1 MTLTSPVKGR
11 PVTTPL
17 TLSRERTLVPG
28 WATGTITLGCDYN
41 PEQWDESVWHD
52 DIALMGEL
60 GVDLVAI
67 NIFGWAQVQPQ
78 DGPFDFTRLD
88 RIIALLHA
96 AGIRINLGTG
106 TSSPPPWLARTHP
119 ETLPQSSDGT
129 IAWPGGRQAWC
140 PSSPIF
146 RDKALALVAATAE
159 RYGDHP
165 ALVLWH
171 VSNELGCHNA
181 LCYCDISAASFRRWL
196 TQRYG
201 TLDALNQAWGTAFWS
216 QKYGNWAD
224 VLPPRTTRSAGNPT
238 QQLDFKRF
246 SSDELLSYY
255 RAEVAVVRKKSSKP
269 ITTNF
274 MVTAHITTQDYF
286 AWADDC
292 DLIANDHYLDH
303 RLADPLAELAFSA
316 DLTRGIAHGEPWMVM
331 ETSTSAVSWQPVNHA
346 KREGELLR
354 TVLGHV
360 ARGADSICFF
370 QWRASQSGAEKF
382 HSALL
387 PHSGTQGTGWAN
399 SLEVSRVLDR
409 LTPLVGSHVDARAA
423 LVFSWPAWWAAE
435 GDSHPSRLLQYLP
448 EAHRYHR
455 ALRALGVTVDFVAP
469 EQSLDG
475 YDLVIVP
482 TLYLVTDLAAAII
495 AAAAEAGATVLVTP
509 FSGIVDDTDAIRLG
523 GYPGAFRDLLGITV
537 DEFRPL
543 AADHSVRLTSGGTGS
558 IWSELV
564 VVIDADTVDE
574 YADGPATGSP
584 AVTHRRVGS
593 GHAWY
598 VSTMLDD
605 AALAVLMR
613 RLCGEADVPVI
624 EVGHDVDVVTRST
637 DSHTAT
643 FVINHRSEPITVE
656 LDGLDVI
663 TGETVAGATLL
674 AAGAVR
680 VVFAERS
687 TRGH

>member
-1 MTLTSPVKGR
+1 
-11 PVTTPL
+11 
-17 TLSRERTLVPG
+17 
-28 WATGTITLGCDYN
+28 
-41 PEQWDESVWHD
+41 
-52 DIALMGEL
+52 
-60 GVDLVAI
+60 
-67 NIFGWAQVQPQ
+67 
-78 DGPFDFTRLD
+78 
-88 RIIALLHA
+88 
-96 AGIRINLGTG
+96 
-106 TSSPPPWLARTHP
+106 
-119 ETLPQSSDGT
+119 
-129 IAWPGGRQAWC
+129 
-140 PSSPIF
+140 
-146 RDKALALVAATAE
+146 
-159 RYGDHP
+159 
-165 ALVLWH
+165 
-171 VSNELGCHNA
+171 
-181 LCYCDISAASFRRWL
+181 
-196 TQRYG
+196 
-201 TLDALNQAWGTAFWS
+201 
-216 QKYGNWAD
+216 
-224 VLPPRTTRSAGNPT
+224 
-238 QQLDFKRF
+238 
-246 SSDELLSYY
+246 
-255 RAEVAVVRKKSSKP
+255 
-269 ITTNF
+269 
-274 MVTAHITTQDYF
+274 
-286 AWADDC
+286 
-292 DLIANDHYLDH
+292 
-303 RLADPLAELAFSA
+303 
-316 DLTRGIAHGEPWMVM
+316 
-331 ETSTSAVSWQPVNHA
+331 
-346 KREGELLR
+346 
-354 TVLGHV
+354 
-360 ARGADSICFF
+360 
-370 QWRASQSGAEKF
+370 
-382 HSALL
+382 
-387 PHSGTQGTGWAN
+387 
-399 SLEVSRVLDR
+399 
-409 LTPLVGSHVDARAA
+409 
-423 LVFSWPAWWAAE
+423 
-435 GDSHPSRLLQYLP
+435 LQYLP

-687 TRGH
+687 TRGD